1 MTYAFLIA
9 LGVGGLGIGLF
20 AALWQAARA
29 AYVQERAES
38 EKLRGSLSAATTAT
52 RVSETERAR
61 LEAVIAGHKAEIA
74 RLEGDLDA
82 CQDPAVVRERL
93 RRLLGSA

>member
-29 AYVQERAES
+29 AYVQERAEGDKVRA
-38 EKLRGSLSAATTAT
+38 ELAAASTAT
-52 RVSETERAR
+52 RVSEAERAR
-61 LEAVIAGHKAEIA
+61 LEGVIALLKSEVSQLERELIA
-74 RLEGDLDA
+74 N
-82 CQDPAVVRERL
+82 QDPAAVRERL
-93 RRLLGSA
+93 RRLFGSS